1 MKVTN
6 LGTKDRVSCY
16 VATELHQFMLHQP
29 HARLGLATG
38 GTMVDMYGH
47 LVALLNKNNLD
58 VSHIHTFNLD
68 EYVGLHA
75 THPESYNH
83 YMHQILFNRY
93 PKFTEAFLHI
103 PNGDV
108 DDVNKEAMRYEMIL
122 DQEGPIDIQILGIGQ
137 NGHIGF
143 NEPGTPFDTETHC
156 VNLTES
162 TIEANS
168 RYFENKRDVPRQAIS
183 MGLQSIMK
191 AKRII
196 LIALGPHKKAAM
208 TRLMTGEV
216 TPDLPASI
224 LHRHPNV
231 EVFVDDE
238 AMPNS

>member
-16 VATELHQFMLHQP
+16 IATELYQFMAYHP
-29 HARLGLATG
+29 DARLGLATG
-38 GTMVDMYGH
+38 GTMIEMYAH
-47 LVALLNKNNLD
+47 LVDLLNKNALD
-58 VSHIHTFNLD
+58 VSRIHTFNLD
-68 EYVGLHA
+68 EYVGLEA
-75 THPESYNH
+75 AHPESYNY
-83 YMHQILFNRY
+83 YMHHILFNRY

-108 DDVNKEAMRYEMIL
+108 TDVYEEAKRYEAIL

-143 NEPGTPFDTETHC
+143 NEPGTSFDTETHC

-168 RYFENKRDVPRQAIS
+168 RYFDHKDDVPRQAIS

-196 LIALGPHKKAAM
+196 LIALGASKREAM
-208 TRLMTGEV
+208 TRLMTGEI

-224 LHRHPNV
+224 LHQHPYV
-231 EVFVDDE
+231 DVFVDDE
-238 AMPNS
+238 AMPLI